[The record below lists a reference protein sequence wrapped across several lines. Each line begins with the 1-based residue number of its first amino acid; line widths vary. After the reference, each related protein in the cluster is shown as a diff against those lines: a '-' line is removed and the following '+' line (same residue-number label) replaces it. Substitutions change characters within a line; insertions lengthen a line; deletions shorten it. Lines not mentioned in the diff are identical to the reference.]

1 MSDAK
6 RDSFD
11 KLRSDDALAV
21 LGGLAFAS
29 AAA

>member
-11 KLRSDDALAV
+11 ALRPGNALAV
-21 LGGLAFAS
+21 LGGFAFAS